1 MIRHLRWYIVGL
13 LTLVTSINY
22 LDRQTL
28 SVAQTVLESELGITK
43 LQYGRIVSAFL
54 IAYGLMHPLSGR
66 VMDWL
71 GSRRGLILA
80 FLWWSAVSI
89 GHAFAAGF
97 RSLAAMRFL
106 LGVGES
112 ANFPAAIKM
121 VGEWFPAK
129 ERALA
134 TGIINVGTGVGA
146 ALAPPLVGLVIL
158 QWGWRAAFI
167 VTGAI
172 GIIWLIPW
180 MWLARR
186 PEEHPLISREE
197 LDYIRSDRRISARP
211 SPVDDPDGD
220 DVSPGPPAASASG
233 RTTVWEALRHREL
246 WVLMLA
252 RGLTDPVWLFFA
264 FWIPKYFQDA
274 RGFDLTQI
282 ALFAWMPFLA
292 ADVGSVAGGWLSSFF
307 VRRGY
312 PVLTAR
318 KLGLCLSAAVMPL
331 GALAV
336 HTRSAVMAVLCLC
349 AAAFGHQSW
358 AASQLTLPADL
369 FPRRIVAS
377 CYGVPAMA
385 GVLGGALT
393 QWYVGA
399 LIQRV
404 GYTPAFTIAGCLHPV
419 GAMAVVLFIRSRG
432 RAAPPAAPCDED
444 RP

>member
-13 LTLVTSINY
+13 LTLVTTINY
-22 LDRQTL
+22 LDRQSL

-80 FLWWSAVSI
+80 FLWWSAASI
-89 GHAFAAGF
+89 GHAFATGF

-129 ERALA
+129 ERAMA

-146 ALAPPLVGLVIL
+146 ALAPPLAGLVIL
-158 QWGWRAAFI
+158 HWGWRAAFLA
-167 VTGAI
+167 TGAI
-172 GIIWLIPW
+172 GIVWLIPW

-197 LDYIRSDRRISARP
+197 LDYIRSEQTVLPGASPADDADEHSVPLGPSA
-211 SPVDDPDGD
+211 SP
-220 DVSPGPPAASASG
+220 ASG
-233 RTTVWEALRHREL
+233 RTTVWEALGQREL

-292 ADVGSVAGGWLSSFF
+292 ADLGSIAGGWLSSFF
-307 VRRGY
+307 VRCGY

-318 KLGLCLSAAVMPL
+318 KLGLCLSAGVMPL

-336 HTRSAVMAVLCLC
+336 HTQTAVLAVLCLC

-377 CYGVPAMA
+377 CYGVPAMI

-393 QWYVGA
+393 QWYVGG

-404 GYTPAFTIAGCLHPV
+404 GYAPAFTIAGCLHPV
-419 GAMAVVLFIRSRG
+419 AALAVVLFIRTRG
-432 RAAPPAAPCDED
+432 RAAPPIGPCDGD
-444 RP
+444 RT